1 MGPKW
6 QQFWITALQLGTA
19 LCAITRV
26 CVCIIKHQI
35 QDGGSTPAVYVKP
48 QWEKVQYRKTISPA
62 LPNIPDHLLPFI
74 LFLIGCNSV
83 QYDWSL
89 LLASCN

>member
-19 LCAITRV
+19 CIVCNYKCVCV
-26 CVCIIKHQI
+26 CVCIIKHI
-35 QDGGSTPAVYVKP
+35 I
-48 QWEKVQYRKTISPA
+48 KVQYRKTIFPA
-62 LPNIPDHLLPFI
+62 LPNIPDHLLHFI